1 MLQDPDRELRLAPL
15 GSRSSDFIVN
25 PPPKSYWLL
34 PAAVAL
40 LQALPF
46 LATFWLTPPEG
57 QTYLHVGYIPED
69 MHAYMSFIRQV
80 PDSGAFLFENR
91 FVTEDQSGRFVLLF
105 HWLLGSVS
113 ALTGV
118 SPHWVI
124 ELSRIPLIFGFFA
137 VLWWFLK
144 PILPDQ
150 RTRLWAAT
158 LIGLSG
164 GVAGFFRPLASG
176 LPADGGKP
184 FLVSTWHLYGW
195 STFEGLYN
203 PLWIS
208 AFILM
213 LVALRRLLRP
223 IDDGRW
229 WLDFGAAFLLVIL
242 WFVHPYSLMV
252 AFAIGAARPIAQLI
266 VEGVVEKRRLARLG
280 LSLAFA
286 AASILAVAAWQLSDP
301 VFRASS
307 GQVFGRL
314 QLAVFWYPWTLGL
327 LLVFA
332 IKGGIHWIETRNL
345 YCSSF
350 LAWIG
355 AVVLLHTSPIING
368 YHFVPYLHLPLS
380 ILAATVMPG
389 IWDRWWGG
397 SGRRSLVAISML
409 VLLLASPILVT
420 LESVRELGERNLVP
434 EGFVEMTSMMAEL
447 PPSRALVPPQMGL
460 LVAAYTHHSVWAGH
474 WFLTPDYWAR
484 VDQYAALVADPGRL
498 EDLLELLQVKRIR
511 YLVVPAV
518 VGDRINGALKG
529 RVLQRLPRGELELM
543 VLRP

>member
-1 MLQDPDRELRLAPL
+1 MNR
-15 GSRSSDFIVN
+15 
-25 PPPKSYWLL
+25 PPKSYWLL

-57 QTYLHVGYIPED
+57 QTYLHVGYMPED

-80 PDSGAFLFENR
+80 PESGAFLFENR

-105 HWLLGSVS
+105 HWLMGSVA
-113 ALTGV
+113 ALTRV
-118 SPHWVI
+118 SPPWVL

-150 RTRLWAAT
+150 RTRLWAAA

-164 GVAGFFRPLASG
+164 GVAGFFRPLARY

-203 PLWIS
+203 PLWVC
-208 AFILM
+208 AFMLL

-223 IDDGRW
+223 SDDGRW
-229 WLDFGAAFLLVIL
+229 WLDYGAAFLLVIL
-242 WFVHPYSLMV
+242 WFVHPYSSMT
-252 AFAIGAARPIAQLI
+252 AFAIGAARPVAQFI
-266 VEGVVEKRRLARLG
+266 VEGVVEKRRVARLG
-280 LSLAFA
+280 CSLALAGA
-286 AASILAVAAWQLSDP
+286 AILAVAAWQLGDP

-332 IKGGIHWIETRNL
+332 IKGGFRWIETKNVYR
-345 YCSSF
+345 SSM
-350 LAWIG
+350 LAWVG
-355 AVVLLHTSPIING
+355 AIVLLHSSPVING

-380 ILAATVMPG
+380 ILAASVMPG
-389 IWDRWWGG
+389 IWDRWWGL

-409 VLLLASPILVT
+409 VLLFASPILVT
-420 LESVRELGERNLVP
+420 LESIRELAERNLVP
-434 EGFVEMTSMMAEL
+434 EMFVQTTSAMAEM
-447 PPSRALVPPQMGL
+447 PPGRSLVPPRMGM
-460 LVAAYTHHSVWAGH
+460 LVAANTHHSVWAGH
-474 WFLTPDYWAR
+474 WFLTPDYWSR
-484 VDQYAALVADPGRL
+484 VEQYAALVGNPSREQELAQ
-498 EDLLELLQVKRIR
+498 LLQMEQIR
-511 YLVVPAV
+511 YLVVPAP
-518 VGDRINGALKG
+518 VGDRIAGALKG
-529 RVLQRLPRGELELM
+529 KVLKRHPKGDLELM

>member
-1 MLQDPDRELRLAPL
+1 MNR
-15 GSRSSDFIVN
+15 
-25 PPPKSYWLL
+25 PPKSYWLL

-57 QTYLHVGYIPED
+57 QTYLHVGYMPED

-80 PDSGAFLFENR
+80 PESGAFLFENR

-105 HWLLGSVS
+105 HWLMGSVA
-113 ALTGV
+113 ALTQV
-118 SPHWVI
+118 SPPWVL

-150 RTRLWAAT
+150 RTRLWAAS

-164 GVAGFFRPLASG
+164 GVAGFFRPLARY

-203 PLWIS
+203 PLWVC
-208 AFILM
+208 AFMLL

-223 IDDGRW
+223 CDDGRW

-242 WFVHPYSLMV
+242 WFVHPYSSMV
-252 AFAIGAARPIAQLI
+252 AFAIGAARPVAQFI
-266 VEGVVEKRRLARLG
+266 VEGVVEKRRVARLG
-280 LSLAFA
+280 LSLALA
-286 AASILAVAAWQLSDP
+286 AAAILAVAAWQLGDP

-332 IKGGIHWIETRNL
+332 IKGGFRWIETKNVYR
-345 YCSSF
+345 SSM
-350 LAWIG
+350 LAWVG
-355 AVVLLHTSPIING
+355 AIVLLHSSPVING

-380 ILAATVMPG
+380 ILAASVMPG
-389 IWDRWWGG
+389 IWDRWWGL

-409 VLLLASPILVT
+409 VLLFASPILVT
-420 LESVRELGERNLVP
+420 RESIRDLEERNLVP
-434 EGFVEMTSMMAEL
+434 AIFVETTLAMAER
-447 PPSRALVPPQMGL
+447 PPGRALVPPQMGM

-474 WFLTPDYWAR
+474 WFLTPEYWSRAE
-484 VDQYAALVADPGRL
+484 QYAALVGDPSREQEL
-498 EDLLELLQVKRIR
+498 AELLQTEQIR
-511 YLVVPAV
+511 YLVVPAP
-518 VGDRINGALKG
+518 VGDRIAGALKG
-529 RVLQRLPRGELELM
+529 EVLERLQKGELEL
-543 VLRP
+543 LTLER